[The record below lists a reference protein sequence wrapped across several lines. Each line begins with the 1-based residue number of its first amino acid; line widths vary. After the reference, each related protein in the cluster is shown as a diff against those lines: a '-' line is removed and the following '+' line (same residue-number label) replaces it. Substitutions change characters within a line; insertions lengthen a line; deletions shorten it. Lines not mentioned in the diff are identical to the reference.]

1 MTRTWTGW
9 LGGVARFVGFAHFAG
24 FAPLVVLLLLACAPI
39 GFAQKGGE
47 GGVRSVQGSV
57 SNPDESAV
65 VGAVVQLKNMKTL
78 QIRSFITLEDG
89 TYHFFEL
96 SRDVDYELKADF
108 QGASSGAKTLSTFDS
123 RKKAVINLKL
133 NKK

>member
-1 MTRTWTGW
+1 MTRTLTGW
-9 LGGVARFVGFAHFAG
+9 LLA
-24 FAPLVVLLLLACAPI
+24 LLLLACAPA
-39 GFAQKGGE
+39 GFAQKDSAT
-47 GGVRSVQGSV
+47 RSVQGSV

-78 QIRSFITLEDG
+78 QIRSFITLQDG
-89 TYHFFEL
+89 TYRFFEL
-96 SRDVDYELKADF
+96 SPDVDFELKADF
-108 QGASSGAKTLSTFDS
+108 QGASSGPKTLSSFDS

>member
-1 MTRTWTGW
+1 MTRTSMGW
-9 LGGVARFVGFAHFAG
+9 LTRY
-24 FAPLVVLLLLACAPI
+24 APFVVLLLLVCAAV
-39 GFAQKGGE
+39 GFAQKDSPT
-47 GGVRSVQGSV
+47 RSVEGAVASA
-57 SNPDESAV
+57 DDSAV

-78 QIRSFITLEDG
+78 QIRSFITKEDG

-96 SRDVDYELKADF
+96 SPDVDYELKADF
-108 QGASSGAKTLSTFDS
+108 QGASSGSKTLSSFDS